1 MDKKRPFNE
10 GEEVI
15 SRPQKK
21 QRIQHHDYTIA
32 WICALYLEM
41 AAAIAMLDERHAQLP
56 QYTEDANCYVL
67 GRIKGH
73 NVVIACLPE
82 GEYGTNNAA
91 NVMANLNR
99 SFPKIRVCLMVG
111 IGGGAPCLADI
122 RLGDVVVGSRVMQYD
137 LGKVIQAGDLKR
149 TAIFKMPPLLLRTAV
164 TALRDKHDGSKSSI
178 SAILKDKF
186 GDNSDYGRPDSL
198 DRLFSSAYDHISP
211 APNCRECESCD
222 QSRLVPRSVR
232 RTDEPHIHY
241 GAMASGNQV
250 MRSASQRD
258 SIAREL
264 DVMCFEMEAAGLM
277 GNFPC
282 LPIRGICDYSDSH
295 KSKTCS
301 KDHRQQ
307 LLESLKFDQLDSRQT
322 SIKAAHN
329 KTCRWFL
336 KSPDYNE
343 WLKPEMLAEHH
354 GLLWI
359 RGKPGAGKSTLMK
372 YLHTNTSRTRGRQT
386 LIACF
391 FFNARG
397 DQLERSL
404 EGMHRSLLL
413 QLLRGHPE
421 LQSVLD
427 DLVAVLR
434 LGRRQFTCFIDALDE
449 CDEQQVM
456 DMVDY
461 FEDLTAEATDASVE
475 LRICFSSRHYPYV
488 QTERGIKLTLED
500 QQGHTED
507 LANYVASRLRIHNRD
522 LKEELQ
528 PKLIEKASGVFLWVV
543 LVVDV
548 LNKEYAR
555 GGIALR
561 KRLAEIPSGLH
572 DLFKDM
578 LRRDNTDKEQL
589 LLCLLWILCA
599 RRPLRPEEFR
609 HAMWSDPSLK
619 GLIDE
624 ELPETGTS
632 DASDSIEVCVIGTS
646 KGLAEITKT
655 SRPTV
660 QFIHES
666 VRDFLLKA
674 GGLQELWPGLGFDWK
689 IPSHERLKTCC
700 HAYLNHPLVHEPAKQ
715 LMSQVPRSTTNIPSR
730 VPFLE
735 YANQHM
741 LYHADIAAEG
751 IVQHGYLSGLA
762 MPDWTHVANHF
773 EKYESRK
780 YTPNANILY
789 ILADRGYSKL
799 IRNWLQN
806 HSPDIVLP
814 KERYKRPLFAALAH
828 GHKDAVAVLLGLNS
842 TILDGEDV
850 TDGLG
855 LQKTFGKYAKRTPL
869 TWAAQEGRLGIVKIL
884 LQGGANDL
892 TVHVALI

>member
-1 MDKKRPFNE
+1 MVESGWSAFTP
-10 GEEVI
+10 
-15 SRPQKK
+15 
-21 QRIQHHDYTIA
+21 TA
-32 WICALYLEM
+32 
-41 AAAIAMLDERHAQLP
+41 
-56 QYTEDANCYVL
+56 
-67 GRIKGH
+67 RIKGH

-295 KSKTCS
+295 KSKTC
-301 KDHRQQ
+301 
-307 LLESLKFDQLDSRQT
+307 
-322 SIKAAHN
+322 
-329 KTCRWFL
+329 
-336 KSPDYNE
+336 PDYNE

-427 DLVAVLR
+427 DLAVLR

-461 FEDLTAEATDASVE
+461 FEDLTAEATDAK
-475 LRICFSSRHYPYV
+475 
-488 QTERGIKLTLED
+488 RGIKLTLED

-555 GGIALR
+555 
-561 KRLAEIPSGLH
+561 
-572 DLFKDM
+572 
-578 LRRDNTDKEQL
+578 
-589 LLCLLWILCA
+589 
-599 RRPLRPEEFR
+599 
-609 HAMWSDPSLK
+609 
-619 GLIDE
+619 
-624 ELPETGTS
+624 
-632 DASDSIEVCVIGTS
+632 EVCVIGTS